1 MMFYGTDPGGLL
13 LTVAILVLVFLA
25 ADLFLAGGGM
35 TGGMMGGMA
44 GMMGTPWG
52 WSLLLLLVVVLAL
65 LFSGPRVL
73 GGGWPS

>member
-35 TGGMMGGMA
+35 TGGMMG
-44 GMMGTPWG
+44 TPWG
-52 WSLLLLLVVVLAL
+52 WSLLLLLAVVLAL
-65 LFSGPRVL
+65 LFTGPGVL